1 MSSSPAAP
9 CPVESTRLAR
19 PGLLELLEQVSDPRS
34 RRGVRHRFVVIVA
47 VALSAVLAGARSFTA
62 IGEWVADAD
71 VCVLSKLGIAAT
83 RRPCEAT
90 IRRALARVDGEQLD
104 AVLGAW
110 MRTRIGVLGG
120 RRVIA
125 IDGKTVRGARAGGQV
140 APHLV
145 AALDHGL
152 GVVLG
157 QVQVAA
163 KSNEIPALR
172 TLLEA
177 FDLVGA
183 VITADAMHTQT
194 TTAYIVGRGGHY
206 VLTVKGNQP
215 GLFARC
221 KTLPWAKIRAA
232 SAVEVGHGRRVRRTI
247 KVAAAPVLLDFAGAV
262 QVAQIRRTR
271 TLAGKKSV
279 EVVYIITSMPSH
291 EASAL
296 QIATWVQG
304 HWGIENK
311 LHWVRDVIFDE
322 DRSSVRTGNAPRVM
336 ATLRSTAISVLR
348 LTGTTSIARATRH
361 HARDAHRPVELL
373 LTC

>member
-1 MSSSPAAP
+1 MSSSPAVTVHVDPA
-9 CPVESTRLAR
+9 VLAR
-19 PGLLELLEQVSDPRS
+19 PGLLELFGQVPDPRA
-34 RRGVRHRFVVIVA
+34 RRGVRHQLAAIL
-47 VALSAVLAGARSFTA
+47 ALGLAAVLAGARSFAA
-62 IGEWVADAD
+62 IGEWVADAETG
-71 VCVLSKLGIAAT
+71 VLGDLGSRG
-83 RRPCEAT
+83 RRPSEAT
-90 IRRALARVDGEQLD
+90 IRRALARVDGDQLD

-110 MRTRIGVLGG
+110 MRTRVGVLGG
-120 RRVIA
+120 RQVIA
-125 IDGKTVRGARAGGQV
+125 IDGKTVRGAKAAGQV

-145 AALDHGL
+145 AALDHTIGI
-152 GVVLG
+152 VLG
-157 QVQVAA
+157 QVQVAT

-194 TTAYIVGRGGHY
+194 TTAAYITGRGGHY
-206 VLTVKGNQP
+206 VFTVKANQP

-221 KTLPWAKIRAA
+221 KALPWAKIRAT
-232 SAVEVGHGRRVRRTI
+232 SAVDVGHGRRVRRTI
-247 KVAAAPVLLDFAGAV
+247 KVAAAPALLDFAGAV

-271 TLAGKKSV
+271 TQAGNKSV
-279 EVVYIITSMPSH
+279 EVVYVITSLPSTQ
-291 EASAL
+291 ASPT

-322 DRSSVRTGNAPRVM
+322 DRSSIRTGNAPRVM
-336 ATLRSTAISVLR
+336 ATLRSTAISVLH
-348 LTGTTSIARATRH
+348 LTGTGGIARATRH
-361 HARDAHRPVELL
+361 HARDAHRPVQLL

>member
-1 MSSSPAAP
+1 M
-9 CPVESTRLAR
+9 
-19 PGLLELLEQVSDPRS
+19 
-34 RRGVRHRFVVIVA
+34 
-47 VALSAVLAGARSFTA
+47 
-62 IGEWVADAD
+62 
-71 VCVLSKLGIAAT
+71 
-83 RRPCEAT
+83 
-90 IRRALARVDGEQLD
+90 
-104 AVLGAW
+104 
-110 MRTRIGVLGG
+110 
-120 RRVIA
+120 
-125 IDGKTVRGARAGGQV
+125 
-140 APHLV
+140 
-145 AALDHGL
+145 
-152 GVVLG
+152 
-157 QVQVAA
+157 QVAA

-183 VITADAMHTQT
+183 VITADATGTQT
-194 TTAYIVGRGGHY
+194 ATAAYIVGRGGHY
-206 VLTVKGNQP
+206 VFTVKGNQP

-247 KVAAAPVLLDFAGAV
+247 KFAAAPVLLDFAGAV

-296 QIATWVQG
+296 QIAAWVQG

-336 ATLRSTAISVLR
+336 ATLRSTAISVLH
-348 LTGTTSIARATRH
+348 LTGTGGIARATRH
-361 HARDAHRPVELL
+361 HARDAHRPVQLL